1 MQGFYANLLTK
12 NVAMG
17 GNVEGSAL
25 SAYTAGSQRHSQMT
39 SLTTKEIDS
48 STSNIKGCMKRK
60 YSSGDA
66 DTALK
71 SEVVSSGCRKV
82 IVDHVDSLCDEDSTV
97 RAEIGLPNLFTE
109 SVSVDTASV
118 PLLSKADI
126 ISSARQ
132 RFLDRKI
139 ASSAN

>member
-1 MQGFYANLLTK
+1 
-12 NVAMG
+12 
-17 GNVEGSAL
+17 
-25 SAYTAGSQRHSQMT
+25 
-39 SLTTKEIDS
+39 
-48 STSNIKGCMKRK
+48 MKRK

-66 DTALK
+66 DTVLE